1 MVKLVL
7 NKPFNLELQYK
18 INDKVSIIDI
28 IQLQTT
34 IHNPIINFIQNW
46 EQWDYEQR
54 KEGVNMAVS

>member
-18 INDKVSIIDI
+18 INDKVSIINI

>member
-18 INDKVSIIDI
+18 INDKVSIINI

-54 KEGVNMAVS
+54 KEGVNTAVS